1 MRAQLNRLV
10 GLILLGSFIPAV
22 LGFAFIHHHCSVC
35 QSDITEASLSIIPHQ
50 HNTGECYC
58 QVDTA
63 ESCHSENQEACNC
76 HLNTEEK
83 HDHSCKVKF
92 KNLSFTGTVLNN
104 ARVLPNPT
112 ELDFNFVAL
121 LSCPT
126 LTAVDT
132 PSQQTVIQPNSDPPL
147 PGEDLSILHCVFRL

>member
-1 MRAQLNRLV
+1 MRAQLNRLI

-58 QVDTA
+58 QVDAA
-63 ESCHSENQEACNC
+63 ESCNSVNEEACNC
-76 HLNTEEK
+76 HLNSEEK
-83 HDHSCKVKF
+83 HDHSCEVNF

-104 ARVLPNPT
+104 VRVLPNPA
-112 ELDFNFVAL
+112 ELDFNFLAL
-121 LSCPT
+121 LSSPT
-126 LTAVDT
+126 NSTAET
-132 PSQQTVIQPNSDPPL
+132 PWQKTVVQLNTDPPTSA
-147 PGEDLSILHCVFRL
+147 ENLSVLHCVFRL